1 MTKQRWEQIIS
12 VVDRALDLDSAGQL
26 PFVEAEC
33 KHDRALRDEVVN
45 FLSSIGPSELFWD
58 DMLESSE
65 ALVNELASSA
75 TTADEFSPPTYLKQ
89 AGPYKVIELIARGGM
104 GNVYLAER
112 SDGQFKRKAAVK
124 ILRRE
129 LTSKHHVNMF
139 YEEREILSSLEHPN
153 IARLYDGGIADG
165 RPYLVMEYVEG
176 EPVSSYCSKES
187 CTFENRMDLFRQMCD
202 AVKYAH
208 RNLVVH
214 RDLKPD
220 NILVTRDGTVKIL
233 DFGIAK
239 VLDTELTHGNTAKED
254 DGHRLFSIHYAA
266 PEQMTGGRITT
277 STDVYALGLLLY
289 EMLTG
294 KRPFDLTGKKRSEAE
309 QIICTETP
317 PGAGSNDP
325 DAFFSGKRKSDLD
338 AIIGKVLQKAP
349 EDRYASVDQLI
360 DDVQRYRAGLPVSA
374 LPGTWWYRFR
384 RFIGRH
390 PEMVVA
396 VVVAVLAA
404 GVYLV
409 TLNLHA
415 ARLNDQRAIAEAERD
430 VAEFARQRAEKE
442 AARAEAITNL
452 LFDAFEQADPAGK
465 LGADVKM
472 RHILD
477 AGADRALTDLRDQP
491 GLQADL
497 LFTMAEV
504 YRRINVRTRAR
515 PLAEQALAIR
525 ENMVVHDSGDIFES
539 RLQLARILG
548 GGRAIQEN
556 MEQALAIYKDLLP
569 EAELRYGHD
578 NLRFGQFLVAYA
590 NAYDWDLHGDQKL
603 EMFDK
608 GIALLRHSK
617 GPDYQLALAQALTES
632 AGFEGHR
639 HLSNDGALERLNEAL
654 QIRLALHGRNHGS
667 VATTMSNM
675 ALRLETIDPLA
686 ADTLMS
692 QAVEIHRAWAG
703 DSHTTTITLINNYA
717 GILRERGE
725 LERAVPYYRE
735 ALRLRQ
741 LHQPDERG
749 ANAYSHFGLG
759 VVLID
764 LGRPAEA
771 ISHLEFVA
779 ETFGEDDFRGQRARA
794 QLQRAHDMLR

>member
-1 MTKQRWEQIIS
+1 MTKERWEQIIS
-12 VVDRALDLDSAGQL
+12 VVDRALDLDSAEQL

-33 KHDRALRDEVVN
+33 KQDRALRDEVVN
-45 FLSSIGPSELFWD
+45 FLNTIGPSELFWD

-65 ALVNELASSA
+65 ALVNELTSSGTA
-75 TTADEFSPPTYLKQ
+75 TDEFSPPNYLKQ
-89 AGPYKVIELIARGGM
+89 AGPYKVVGLIARGGM

-112 SDGQFKRKAAVK
+112 SDGQFRRKAAIK

-129 LTSKHHVNMF
+129 LTSEHHVKMF

-220 NILVTRDGTVKIL
+220 NILVTRDSTVKIL

-239 VLDTELTHGNTAKED
+239 VLDTEMIHGNTGNED

-294 KRPFDLTGKKRSEAE
+294 QRPFDLTGKKRSEAE
-309 QIICTETP
+309 QIICDETP
-317 PGAGSNDP
+317 PGASSNAP
-325 DAFFSGKRKSDLD
+325 GAFYSGKRKGDLD
-338 AIIGKVLQKAP
+338 AIIGKALRKSP
-349 EDRYASVDQLI
+349 DERYASVDQLI

-374 LPGTWWYRFR
+374 LPGTWLYRFR

-390 PEMVVA
+390 PEVMVA

-404 GVYLV
+404 GAYLV

-415 ARLNDQRAIAEAERD
+415 ARLNEERAIAEAERD
-430 VAEFARQRAEKE
+430 VAEFAQERAEKE

-452 LFDAFEQADPAGK
+452 LMDAFNQADPAGK
-465 LGADVKM
+465 LGADVTM
-472 RHILD
+472 RQILD
-477 AGADRALTDLRDQP
+477 AGAERAFTDLGDQP
-491 GLQADL
+491 GLQAEL
-497 LFTMAEV
+497 LYTMAEV
-504 YRRINVRTRAR
+504 YRRMNVRSQAR

-525 ENMVVHDSGDIFES
+525 ENMAVPDSVGIFES

-548 GGRAIQEN
+548 GGRALQAN
-556 MEQALAIYKDLLP
+556 MEQALAIYQDLLP
-569 EAELRYGHD
+569 EAELHYGSD
-578 NLRFGQFLVAYA
+578 DLRFGQFLVSYA
-590 NAYDWDLHGDQKL
+590 NAHDWEHHGREKV
-603 EMFDK
+603 EMFDR
-608 GIALLRHSK
+608 GIALLRRSK
-617 GPDYQLALAQALTES
+617 GPDYQLALAQSLTES
-632 AGFEGHR
+632 TNYEGHR
-639 HLSNDGALERLNEAL
+639 HLSNEAAMDRLNEAL
-654 QIRLALHGRNHGS
+654 QIRLTLHGRNHGS
-667 VATTMSNM
+667 VASIMSNM
-675 ALRLETIDPLA
+675 ALRLETIDPVA

-717 GILRERGE
+717 GILRDRGD
-725 LERAVPYYRE
+725 LEKAVPYYRE

-741 LHQPDERG
+741 LHQPGERG

-779 ETFGEDDFRGQRARA
+779 ETFGEDDFRGRRAREELQRAR
-794 QLQRAHDMLR
+794 DMLR